1 MKMIGKFAGLRAV
14 LLMAVALTLSASH
27 AAAESLLQGRFK
39 LPTEAHWG
47 LTVLPAGEYSFTVE
61 SVGSFP
67 MVAVRS
73 IDGKCAGMFQA
84 QSISQAKDSG
94 QPVLTLTRE
103 GGEMFVSSLA
113 IGEMQVVL
121 EYRIPKVAEA
131 PAMGMSTQPSQPVVV
146 AASHH

>member
-1 MKMIGKFAGLRAV
+1 MKMMRKFQGLQAV
-14 LLMAVALTLSASH
+14 VLMAVALTLSASH
-27 AAAESLLQGRFK
+27 VAAESLLRGRFQ

-47 LTVLPAGEYSFTVE
+47 LTVLPAGGYSFTVE

-73 IDGKCAGMFQA
+73 SDGKCAGIFQA

-113 IGEMQVVL
+113 LGEMQVVL
-121 EYRIPKVAEA
+121 EYRIPKVAA
-131 PAMGMSTQPSQPVVV
+131 TPAMGMSTQTSPPVVV

>member
-1 MKMIGKFAGLRAV
+1 MKMTRKFAWLRAV
-14 LLMAVALTLSASH
+14 VLMAAALTLSASH
-27 AAAESLLQGRFK
+27 LAAESLLQGRFK

-47 LTVLPAGEYSFTVE
+47 LTVLPAGEYSFAVQ

-67 MVAVRS
+67 MVSVRS

-94 QPVLTLTRE
+94 EPVLTLTRE
-103 GGEMFVSSLA
+103 GSEMFVSSLS

-121 EYRIPKVAEA
+121 EYRVPKVAA
-131 PAMGMSTQPSQPVVV
+131 TPALGMATQPSPVVV
-146 AASHH
+146 AAAHH